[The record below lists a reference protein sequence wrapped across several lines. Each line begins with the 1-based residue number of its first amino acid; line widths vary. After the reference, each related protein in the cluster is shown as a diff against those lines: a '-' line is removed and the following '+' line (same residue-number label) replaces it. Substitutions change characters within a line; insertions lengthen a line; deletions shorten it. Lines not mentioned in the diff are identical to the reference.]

1 MAYNTKDLNVSS
13 LDFTDIVNSLT
24 RFLSSQPSLSSIDFK
39 NSSSAANMFINIL
52 ATATAY
58 NGAYSYFGF
67 NESFKISA
75 QNLESFSGLAAN
87 ESIVLPFTQSATT
100 DITIQASAIIPAYT
114 SFSAQAIDGTN
125 ILFFNIEDIA
135 IGTDAYTLYSGT
147 QAVSYTDYNFNGQ
160 YIIVPLTVDP
170 RTITFVT
177 TNVTTGVPT
186 IYTRVDRGSEATT
199 AGNYF
204 TVINGP
210 SGYMVTNNFVNSTAI
225 DLNVRVEVIG
235 LTTNGSKGNDAT
247 VSPTT
252 STIFISTPTPAGG
265 YDNLSVE
272 RARSTILFNGNGRKR
287 WVTLNDLKYAIMS
300 SGISSTDDETL
311 ITISNGAAPCS
322 VNVYVNASLSSED
335 QTSLLSFLSST
346 GPAGITI
353 NYTL

>member
-24 RFLSSQPSLSSIDFK
+24 RFLSAQPSLSGIDFQ

-87 ESIVLPFTQSATT
+87 ESILLPFTQSASST
-100 DITIQASAIIPAYT
+100 ITIESSSLIPAYT
-114 SFSAQAIDGTN
+114 SFPAQAVDGTN

-135 IGTDAYTLYSGT
+135 IGTDSYILYSGT
-147 QAVSYTDYNFNGQ
+147 QAASYTDYNFDGQ
-160 YIIVPLTVDP
+160 YIIIPLAIDP
-170 RTITFVT
+170 RTIKFIT
-177 TNVTTGVPT
+177 TDIGSGAQTV
-186 IYTRVDRGSEATT
+186 YTRVERGSEATNP
-199 AGNYF
+199 GNYF
-204 TVINGP
+204 TVINGAD
-210 SGYMVTNNFVNSTAI
+210 GYMVTNNFVNSTPI
-225 DLNVRVEVIG
+225 NLNLRVEVIG
-235 LTTNGSKGNDAT
+235 LVTNGAIGNGSFITPA
-247 VSPTT
+247 T
-252 STIFISTPTPAGG
+252 STVFMSSTTPSGG
-265 YDNLSVE
+265 YDTLSVE
-272 RARSTILFNGNGRKR
+272 RARSTILLNGNGRKR

-300 SGISSTDDETL
+300 SGVSGTNDETL
-311 ITISNGAAPCS
+311 ITVSNGSVPYS
-322 VNVYVNASLSSED
+322 VNVYVNASLSSSD
-335 QTSLLSFLSST
+335 QTLLLTFLSSI

>member
-1 MAYNTKDLNVSS
+1 
-13 LDFTDIVNSLT
+13 
-24 RFLSSQPSLSSIDFK
+24 
-39 NSSSAANMFINIL
+39 
-52 ATATAY
+52 
-58 NGAYSYFGF
+58 
-67 NESFKISA
+67 
-75 QNLESFSGLAAN
+75 
-87 ESIVLPFTQSATT
+87 
-100 DITIQASAIIPAYT
+100 
-114 SFSAQAIDGTN
+114 
-125 ILFFNIEDIA
+125 
-135 IGTDAYTLYSGT
+135 
-147 QAVSYTDYNFNGQ
+147 
-160 YIIVPLTVDP
+160 
-170 RTITFVT
+170 
-177 TNVTTGVPT
+177 
-186 IYTRVDRGSEATT
+186 
-199 AGNYF
+199 
-204 TVINGP
+204 
-210 SGYMVTNNFVNSTAI
+210 MVTNNFVNSTAI

-311 ITISNGAAPCS
+311 ITVSNGAAPCS

>member
-24 RFLSSQPSLSSIDFK
+24 QFLSAQPSLSNIDFK

-100 DITIQASAIIPAYT
+100 DITLEASAVIPAYT
-114 SFSAQAIDGTN
+114 SFTSQAIDGTN
-125 ILFFNIEDIA
+125 ILFFNIQEIA
-135 IGTDAYTLYSGT
+135 IGTNSYTLYSGT
-147 QAVSYTDYNFNGQ
+147 QAVSYTDYNYEGQ
-160 YIIVPLTVDP
+160 YTLIPLTVDP
-170 RTITFVT
+170 RTITFIT
-177 TNVTTGVPT
+177 TNVITGVQT
-186 IYTRVDRGSEATT
+186 TYTRVDRGSEATT

-210 SGYMVTNNFVNSTAI
+210 SGYMVTNNFINSTPI

-235 LTTNGSKGNDAT
+235 LNTNGSKGNDAT
-247 VSPTT
+247 ITPLS
-252 STIFISTPTPAGG
+252 STIFVNELTPSGG

-272 RARSTILFNGNGRKR
+272 RARATILFNGNGRKR
-287 WVTLNDLKYAIMS
+287 WVTLNDLKYAVMS
-300 SGISSTDDETL
+300 SGISGTDNESL
-311 ITISNGAAPCS
+311 ITVSNGATPYS
-322 VNVYVNASLSSED
+322 VNVYVNASLSASN
-335 QTSLLSFLSST
+335 QTLLLTFLSST